1 MQAEDN
7 VMVEGCEIIRERRK
21 SNKNHRSHSRSLSG
35 ADDARKRIGTQK
47 GKEIFVGYIVI
58 ST

>member
-1 MQAEDN
+1 
-7 VMVEGCEIIRERRK
+7 
-21 SNKNHRSHSRSLSG
+21 LSG